1 MNLTIPAHNAER
13 VMSAIQRRRQLLSM
27 YTREMPDNY
36 VEELVDMDRIIAAA
50 VSVAVMRSMRDSEMR
65 DSEKYA
71 A

>member
-36 VEELVDMDRIIAAA
+36 EEELVDMDRIIAAA
-50 VSVAVMRSMRDSEMR
+50 VSVAVMRSIKDG
-65 DSEKYA
+65 EKYA

>member
-1 MNLTIPAHNAER
+1 MMNLTIPAHNAER

-36 VEELVDMDRIIAAA
+36 EEELVDMDRIIAAA
-50 VSVAVMRSMRDSEMR
+50 VSVAVMRSMKDG
-65 DSEKYA
+65 EKHA

>member
-1 MNLTIPAHNAER
+1 MMNLTIPAHNAER

-36 VEELVDMDRIIAAA
+36 EEELVDMDRIIAAA
-50 VSVAVMRSMRDSEMR
+50 VSVAVMRSMKDG
-65 DSEKYA
+65 EKYA